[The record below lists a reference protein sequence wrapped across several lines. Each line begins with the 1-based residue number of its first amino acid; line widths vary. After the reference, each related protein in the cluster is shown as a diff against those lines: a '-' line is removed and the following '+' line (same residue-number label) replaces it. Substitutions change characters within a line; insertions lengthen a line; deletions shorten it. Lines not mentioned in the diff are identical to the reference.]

1 MKNGH
6 GKRPSP
12 PRPAS
17 RGPYKLDAEK
27 TQALREKGLSCE
39 DIAQHQGVAES
50 TVYRFLEKLG
60 HERKQ
65 LDQFKH
71 HRPDLLAQVH
81 ARSINVQHLAL
92 ESIERDLEE
101 DRINCKLTPHQKK
114 GYLDAVTIAGGVAID
129 KERLERGMTSANLG
143 ILGKL
148 VIEAHQHLTDHPAIS
163 GSKDSRKNQGAGE
176 DA

>member
-6 GKRPSP
+6 GKRLAP

-17 RGPYKLDAEK
+17 RGPYKLDTEK

-39 DIAQHQGVAES
+39 DIARHQGVAES
-50 TVYRFLEKLG
+50 TVYRFLDKLG

-92 ESIERDLEE
+92 ASIERDLEE

-114 GYLDAVTIAGGVAID
+114 SYLDAATIAGGVAID
-129 KERLERGMTSANLG
+129 KERLERGMTTANLG
-143 ILGKL
+143 VLGEII
-148 VIEAHQHLTDHPAIS
+148 IESHKHLTEHPAIT
-163 GSKDSRKNQGAGE
+163 GTKPAQPVDSTGDE
-176 DA
+176 